1 MSGSHIT
8 KIGRRQSLLL
18 PDMIDDYI
26 DENNPARLFDSFVD
40 SIDLKEMN
48 FKYAVLEQ
56 GPGRPSYDPSDLL
69 KLYLW
74 GYYNGIRSSRKLENE
89 SHRNME
95 VMWLIRKLT
104 PDFKTIAD
112 FRKNNVDSVKSLF
125 RKFNSFLKD
134 QGLFKSDDIAVDGT
148 KIKAVNSMDRSYSKE
163 RLKKTVDAIDE
174 KIEKYLHDMDVN
186 DAIEEDIDREKISRA
201 IENLRKK
208 KKELKEAEIKMNSS
222 GTNEISLTD
231 QEARQMKTPHGVD
244 VCYNGH
250 IAVESEN
257 HLITYYTMDNST
269 NDYGSV
275 IPLAKGTKDFIDH
288 FSISADKGHFSL
300 LNLLSLAQEGVEA
313 FIPSPQRGTPGKR
326 RMIPEKDYHRSRFS
340 YDSDNDTYTCPE
352 GNEMHYRFSTPNS
365 TRPEIVYRVYTTDA
379 CFTCAVKK
387 RCTNSVRGRWMER
400 WEHADLEDQHWKRMD
415 SKGVEKMI
423 LRKRTVEHPFG
434 TIKRAMNQGYFLLK
448 GLRKVNGEFGF
459 SVIAYNMKRAIS
471 IRGVRS
477 LIQSL

>member
-134 QGLFKSDDIAVDGT
+134 QGLFKSDDTPFDGT

-231 QEARQMKTPHGVD
+231 PEARQINTRHGVD

-257 HLITYYTMDNST
+257 HLITYYTIDNST

-275 IPLAKGTKDFIDH
+275 IPLTKGTKDFIDH

-300 LNLLSLAQEGVEA
+300 LPSALS
-313 FIPSPQRGTPGKR
+313 S
-326 RMIPEKDYHRSRFS
+326 SS
-340 YDSDNDTYTCPE
+340 
-352 GNEMHYRFSTPNS
+352 
-365 TRPEIVYRVYTTDA
+365 
-379 CFTCAVKK
+379 
-387 RCTNSVRGRWMER
+387 
-400 WEHADLEDQHWKRMD
+400 
-415 SKGVEKMI
+415 
-423 LRKRTVEHPFG
+423 
-434 TIKRAMNQGYFLLK
+434 
-448 GLRKVNGEFGF
+448 
-459 SVIAYNMKRAIS
+459 
-471 IRGVRS
+471 
-477 LIQSL
+477 